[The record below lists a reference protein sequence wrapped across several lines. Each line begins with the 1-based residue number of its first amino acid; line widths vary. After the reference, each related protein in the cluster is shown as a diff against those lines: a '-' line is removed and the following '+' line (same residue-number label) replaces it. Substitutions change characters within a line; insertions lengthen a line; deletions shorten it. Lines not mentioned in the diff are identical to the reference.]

1 MNYDSYQ
8 IQFISRNFGCRDF
21 HPHCKEIL
29 KLNSSA
35 CDGDFR
41 SSQFMRIACME
52 TCKKCG
58 EKVRLLSCGQPK
70 HSILFTRFVRYFMYA
85 TCATCPYI

>member
-1 MNYDSYQ
+1 MTGFSRCRKMNYNYYQ
-8 IQFISRNFGCRDF
+8 IQFIFRNFGCRDF

-41 SSQFMRIACME
+41 SSQFMRVACME

-58 EKVRLLSCGQPK
+58 TKVLE
-70 HSILFTRFVRYFMYA
+70 IY
-85 TCATCPYI
+85 YIKNSVDGNFSQK

>member
-1 MNYDSYQ
+1 MNYDSFQ
-8 IQFISRNFGCRDF
+8 IQFIFRNFGCRDF
-21 HPHCKEIL
+21 HSHCKEIL

-41 SSQFMRIACME
+41 SSQFMRVACME

-58 EKVRLLSCGQPK
+58 TKVFEIYYIKNSVDGELFPK
-70 HSILFTRFVRYFMYA
+70 MNK
-85 TCATCPYI
+85 